1 MFSHRHSS
9 PHRVK
14 GQASFPPELSFLSRG
29 RRVPPKLH
37 LTFFPL
43 IQETV
48 IGLSALSLAVLGPA
62 GWFLFHLPSY
72 KKNSARWW

>member
-1 MFSHRHSS
+1 F
-9 PHRVK
+9 
-14 GQASFPPELSFLSRG
+14 LSFILLASILTHSWGGQYVPRG
-29 RRVPPKLH
+29 LLLHLPYREPH

-48 IGLSALSLAVLGPA
+48 IGLSAFSLAVLGPA

-72 KKNSARWW
+72 KKNASEAN